1 MSDVWLSYWL
11 GMIHNHTTS
20 ELYSCIQLG
29 LKKQKNIQ
37 RYFYP
42 CAFKSVQL
50 DGLYYNFYSKK
61 KTYVTCVAGEI
72 VAQGL
77 ATEPPREARAVK
89 PRGKINLTC
98 SQPSQDST
106 AKTLQH
112 SPANIISPATQ
123 AITYTFLTTF
133 FKKETHAQY
142 QPIVFPEIVL
152 FHTQTRN
159 NIITF

>member
-1 MSDVWLSYWL
+1 M
-11 GMIHNHTTS
+11 
-20 ELYSCIQLG
+20 
-29 LKKQKNIQ
+29 
-37 RYFYP
+37 
-42 CAFKSVQL
+42 QL

-98 SQPSQDST
+98 SQPSQGST

-112 SPANIISPATQ
+112 SPANIISPAKQ

-133 FKKETHAQY
+133 FKRETHAQY

-159 NIITF
+159 NIITFLFTLRLNDFNSFALFQSHYQTMYIVHYHTQKETQGGIKL